1 MKAGATAVC
10 TIILTNGTD
19 NCTLT
24 PRQLARGSYQITA
37 TYNGDTT
44 YAKSTSPPQTLTVT
58 RR

>member
-1 MKAGATAVC
+1 VC
-10 TIILTNGTD
+10 TIVLTSGTG
-19 NCTLT
+19 NCTRT

-44 YAKSTSPPQTLTVT
+44 YAKSTSSPPQTLTVT